1 MIQERANLQLL
12 LENIKDGH
20 INSYERVFHMYYPR
34 LKAYAMHFILDAD
47 EAQDIVQECFITLW
61 ERRKLLITTSLS
73 SLLFVMV
80 RNRCFNHLRHEA
92 LISRF
97 PSTHIPESPGSEALY
112 QLNLINDAEHE
123 LLYNELRR
131 QIDDVLDTLPERS
144 KQIFTMSRLEGM
156 KNREIAEQ
164 LGISIKVV
172 ERHIS
177 RALSTFKDFASNQP
191 DIALIL
197 SFMIWGYGNY

>member
-34 LKAYAMHFILDAD
+34 LKAYAIHFILDAD

-80 RNRCFNHLRHEA
+80 RNRCLHHL
-92 LISRF
+92 LV
-97 PSTHIPESPGSEALY
+97 P
-112 QLNLINDAEHE
+112 
-123 LLYNELRR
+123 
-131 QIDDVLDTLPERS
+131 
-144 KQIFTMSRLEGM
+144 
-156 KNREIAEQ
+156 
-164 LGISIKVV
+164 
-172 ERHIS
+172 
-177 RALSTFKDFASNQP
+177 
-191 DIALIL
+191 
-197 SFMIWGYGNY
+197 